1 MGQWSDLHKE
11 RKTNDKLRIFVTSK
25 AYMEFKGHIN
35 GGGEREMLKELWI
48 QVIPRSSKKEKYL

>member
-1 MGQWSDLHKE
+1 M
-11 RKTNDKLRIFVTSK
+11 IFATCK

-48 QVIPRSSKKEKYL
+48 QVIPSLQILKKETYL